1 MNQVF
6 IMVKKTSIFPINS
19 ALEINTV
26 YDHKQNLKIQDI

>member
-1 MNQVF
+1 
-6 IMVKKTSIFPINS
+6 MVKKPQFFHINS